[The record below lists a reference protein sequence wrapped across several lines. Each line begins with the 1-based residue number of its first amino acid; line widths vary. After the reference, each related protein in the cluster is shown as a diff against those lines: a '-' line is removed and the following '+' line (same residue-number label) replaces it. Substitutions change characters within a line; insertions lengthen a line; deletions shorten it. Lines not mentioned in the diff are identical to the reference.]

1 MANDCG
7 AKAVVSEQLRD
18 KVEEFISIKPSSVDV
33 VTVKTSEPVGDA
45 SAVLS
50 GTSSVQG
57 IEPLVPRPVVEN
69 LWVDPRSLETSGGQ
83 GAVGGV
89 PSSSSPSSGILRGSD
104 STLGDE
110 AYSDA
115 TTKSAED
122 NRKDDE
128 GARIQRRAKVSFSRW
143 SSSSQSVL
151 ASLMTVHQG
160 GLTRDSDAGRSPST
174 TEETAALAAAFS
186 DTTYKQQHTV
196 I

>member
-7 AKAVVSEQLRD
+7 AKAVVSDQLRD
-18 KVEEFISIKPSSVDV
+18 KVEEFISIKPSLVDV
-33 VTVKTSEPVGDA
+33 NAKTGEPVGDA

-57 IEPLVPRPVVEN
+57 IETLVPRRPVVEN
-69 LWVDPRSLETSGGQ
+69 LWVDPRTLETSSGQ

-89 PSSSSPSSGILRGSD
+89 PSSSSPSSGILSGSD

-110 AYSDA
+110 AYSEA
-115 TTKSAED
+115 TTKSAEVSSV
-122 NRKDDE
+122 DDE
-128 GARIQRRAKVSFSRW
+128 GARIQGRARVSFSRW

-160 GLTRDSDAGRSPST
+160 GVTRDSDAGRKPST
-174 TEETAALAAAFS
+174 TELS
-186 DTTYKQQHTV
+186 VLK
-196 I
+196 

>member
-7 AKAVVSEQLRD
+7 AEAVVSEQLRD

-45 SAVLS
+45 SAMLS

-69 LWVDPRSLETSGGQ
+69 LWLDPRSLETSGGQ

-89 PSSSSPSSGILRGSD
+89 SSSSSPSSGILRGSD

-115 TTKSAED
+115 TTKSAEVSV
-122 NRKDDE
+122 DDE

-174 TEETAALAAAFS
+174 TELS
-186 DTTYKQQHTV
+186 VLK
-196 I
+196 

>member
-1 MANDCG
+1 MANDCGG
-7 AKAVVSEQLRD
+7 AKAVVSDQLRD
-18 KVEEFISIKPSSVDV
+18 KVEEFISIKPSLVDV
-33 VTVKTSEPVGDA
+33 NAKTGEPVGDA

-104 STLGDE
+104 STLGDGDE
-110 AYSDA
+110 VYSDA
-115 TTKSAED
+115 TTKSAEVSV
-122 NRKDDE
+122 DDE
-128 GARIQRRAKVSFSRW
+128 GARIQGRARVSFSRW

-151 ASLMTVHQG
+151 ASLMDFHQG
-160 GLTRDSDAGRSPST
+160 GVRDSDAGRKPST
-174 TEETAALAAAFS
+174 TELS
-186 DTTYKQQHTV
+186 VLK
-196 I
+196 

>member
-1 MANDCG
+1 MANDCGG
-7 AKAVVSEQLRD
+7 AKAVVSDQLRD
-18 KVEEFISIKPSSVDV
+18 KVEEFISIKPSLLDV
-33 VTVKTSEPVGDA
+33 NAKTGEPVGDA

-57 IEPLVPRPVVEN
+57 IEPLVLVPRRPVVEN
-69 LWVDPRSLETSGGQ
+69 LWVDPRTLETSSGQ

-89 PSSSSPSSGILRGSD
+89 PSSSSPSSGILSGSD
-104 STLGDE
+104 STLGDRE
-110 AYSDA
+110 EVYSDA
-115 TTKSAED
+115 TTKSAEVSV
-122 NRKDDE
+122 DDE

-174 TEETAALAAAFS
+174 TELS
-186 DTTYKQQHTV
+186 VLK
-196 I
+196 

>member
-1 MANDCG
+1 M
-7 AKAVVSEQLRD
+7 VSEQLRD
-18 KVEEFISIKPSSVDV
+18 KVEEIISIKPSSVDV
-33 VTVKTSEPVGDA
+33 NVKTSDGDA

-69 LWVDPRSLETSGGQ
+69 LWLDPRSLETSGGQ

-89 PSSSSPSSGILRGSD
+89 SSSSSASSGILRRSD

-110 AYSDA
+110 EYNDA
-115 TTKSAED
+115 VTKSKSAED
-122 NRKDDE
+122 SGDDE
-128 GARIQRRAKVSFSRW
+128 GARIQKRAKSSFSRW

-160 GLTRDSDAGRSPST
+160 GSLLTRDSDAVKSPST
-174 TEETAALAAAFS
+174 TELS
-186 DTTYKQQHTV
+186 DLK
-196 I
+196 

>member
-1 MANDCG
+1 M
-7 AKAVVSEQLRD
+7 VSEQLRN
-18 KVEEFISIKPSSVDV
+18 KVDETISIKPKSVDGNI
-33 VTVKTSEPVGDA
+33 VKTSDGDA

-69 LWVDPRSLETSGGQ
+69 LWLDPRSLETSGDQ

-89 PSSSSPSSGILRGSD
+89 SASSSASSGILRSD

-110 AYSDA
+110 AYNDA
-115 TTKSAED
+115 TTKSAEESG
-122 NRKDDE
+122 DDE
-128 GARIQRRAKVSFSRW
+128 GARIQKRAKSSFSRW

-160 GLTRDSDAGRSPST
+160 GSLLARDSDAGRSPST
-174 TEETAALAAAFS
+174 TELS
-186 DTTYKQQHTV
+186 VLK
-196 I
+196 

>member
-1 MANDCG
+1 M
-7 AKAVVSEQLRD
+7 VSEQLRN
-18 KVEEFISIKPSSVDV
+18 KVEEIISIKPKSVDV
-33 VTVKTSEPVGDA
+33 NIVKTSDGDA

-69 LWVDPRSLETSGGQ
+69 LWLDPRSLETSGDQ

-89 PSSSSPSSGILRGSD
+89 SSSSSASSGILRRSD

-110 AYSDA
+110 EYNDA
-115 TTKSAED
+115 VTKSAED
-122 NRKDDE
+122 SVDDE

-160 GLTRDSDAGRSPST
+160 GSLLTRDFDAGRSPST
-174 TEETAALAAAFS
+174 TELS
-186 DTTYKQQHTV
+186 VLK
-196 I
+196 

>member
-7 AKAVVSEQLRD
+7 AEAVVSEQLRD

-33 VTVKTSEPVGDA
+33 NVKTSEPVGDA

-57 IEPLVPRPVVEN
+57 IETLVPRRPVVEN

-89 PSSSSPSSGILRGSD
+89 PSSSSPSSGILSGSD

-115 TTKSAED
+115 TTKSAEVSV
-122 NRKDDE
+122 DDE

-174 TEETAALAAAFS
+174 TELS
-186 DTTYKQQHTV
+186 VLK
-196 I
+196 

>member
-7 AKAVVSEQLRD
+7 AEAVVSEQLRD

-104 STLGDE
+104 STLGDGE
-110 AYSDA
+110 EVYSDA
-115 TTKSAED
+115 TTKSAEVSV
-122 NRKDDE
+122 DDE

-160 GLTRDSDAGRSPST
+160 GVTRDSDAGKNPST
-174 TEETAALAAAFS
+174 TELS
-186 DTTYKQQHTV
+186 VLK
-196 I
+196 

>member
-7 AKAVVSEQLRD
+7 AEAVVSEQLRD
-18 KVEEFISIKPSSVDV
+18 KVEEFISIKPSSVD

-89 PSSSSPSSGILRGSD
+89 PSSSSPSSGILSGSD

-110 AYSDA
+110 AYSEA
-115 TTKSAED
+115 TTKSAEVSV
-122 NRKDDE
+122 DDE
-128 GARIQRRAKVSFSRW
+128 GARIQGRARVSFSRW

-151 ASLMTVHQG
+151 ASLMDFHQG
-160 GLTRDSDAGRSPST
+160 GVTRSDAGRKPST
-174 TEETAALAAAFS
+174 TELS
-186 DTTYKQQHTV
+186 VLK
-196 I
+196 

>member
-57 IEPLVPRPVVEN
+57 IETLVPRRPVVEN
-69 LWVDPRSLETSGGQ
+69 LWVDPRTLETSSGQ

-89 PSSSSPSSGILRGSD
+89 PSSSSPSSGILSGSD

-110 AYSDA
+110 AYSEA
-115 TTKSAED
+115 TTKSAEVSSV
-122 NRKDDE
+122 DDE
-128 GARIQRRAKVSFSRW
+128 GARIQGRARVSFSRW

-151 ASLMTVHQG
+151 ASLMDFHQG
-160 GLTRDSDAGRSPST
+160 GVTRSDAGRKPST
-174 TEETAALAAAFS
+174 TELS
-186 DTTYKQQHTV
+186 VLK
-196 I
+196 

>member
-7 AKAVVSEQLRD
+7 AEAVVSEQLRD

-33 VTVKTSEPVGDA
+33 NVKTSEPVGDA

-57 IEPLVPRPVVEN
+57 IETLVPRRPVVEN

-89 PSSSSPSSGILRGSD
+89 PSSSSPSSGILSGSD

-115 TTKSAED
+115 TTKSAEVSV
-122 NRKDDE
+122 DDE
-128 GARIQRRAKVSFSRW
+128 GARIQGRARVSFSRW

-151 ASLMTVHQG
+151 ASLMDFHQG
-160 GLTRDSDAGRSPST
+160 GVTRDSDAGRNPST
-174 TEETAALAAAFS
+174 TELS
-186 DTTYKQQHTV
+186 VLK
-196 I
+196 

>member
-7 AKAVVSEQLRD
+7 AEAVVSEQLRD

-57 IEPLVPRPVVEN
+57 IETLVPRRPVVEN
-69 LWVDPRSLETSGGQ
+69 LWVDPRSLETSSGQ

-89 PSSSSPSSGILRGSD
+89 PSSSSPSSGILSGSD
-104 STLGDE
+104 STLGDRE
-110 AYSDA
+110 EVYSDA
-115 TTKSAED
+115 TTKSAEVSV
-122 NRKDDE
+122 DDE

-160 GLTRDSDAGRSPST
+160 GVTRDSDAGRNPST
-174 TEETAALAAAFS
+174 TELS
-186 DTTYKQQHTV
+186 VLK
-196 I
+196 

>member
-45 SAVLS
+45 SAMLS

-104 STLGDE
+104 STLGDGDE
-110 AYSDA
+110 VYSDA
-115 TTKSAED
+115 TTKSAEVSV
-122 NRKDDE
+122 DDE

-174 TEETAALAAAFS
+174 TELS
-186 DTTYKQQHTV
+186 VLK
-196 I
+196 

>member
-7 AKAVVSEQLRD
+7 AKAVVSDQLRD
-18 KVEEFISIKPSSVDV
+18 KVEEFISIKPSLVDV
-33 VTVKTSEPVGDA
+33 NAKTGEPVGDA

-57 IEPLVPRPVVEN
+57 IETLVPRRPVVEN
-69 LWVDPRSLETSGGQ
+69 LWVDPRSLETSSGQ

-89 PSSSSPSSGILRGSD
+89 PSSSSPSSGILSGSD
-104 STLGDE
+104 STLGDRE
-110 AYSDA
+110 EVYSDA
-115 TTKSAED
+115 TTKSAEVSSV
-122 NRKDDE
+122 DDE

-160 GLTRDSDAGRSPST
+160 GVTRDSDAGKNPST
-174 TEETAALAAAFS
+174 TELS
-186 DTTYKQQHTV
+186 VLK
-196 I
+196 